1 MVGTQTRA
9 EVVEE
14 MAPAENQS
22 SVALWAPK
30 ANPRAP
36 RADPQCLMVGEM
48 APKANQSSVAQW
60 APKAN
65 PRAPKANPLCVLLC
79 LFAGLAPKANQ
90 TH

>member
-1 MVGTQTRA
+1 MVGTQTRV

-22 SVALWAPK
+22 SVAL
-30 ANPRAP
+30 
-36 RADPQCLMVGEM
+36 
-48 APKANQSSVAQW
+48 W